1 MKFELYSAVDTR
13 DNTLTYWLKDLDNDL
28 VAQYHHKTAPS
39 RIKRGSLR
47 HAIIVWASGDAWARY
62 ADQSTAK
69 LIDTWEW
76 PE

>member
-13 DNTLTYWLKDLDNDL
+13 DNTLTYWLKDLDTDR
-28 VAQYHHKTAPS
+28 VAQYHLKNAPS
-39 RIKRGSLR
+39 RIKRRSLSPR
-47 HAIIVWASGDAWARY
+47 NIVWDYSDSWVNH

-76 PE
+76 AQ